1 MHGLNIIKRLNKVEQ
16 DFVDH
21 ILATPYEDTNPLDVW
36 QQWKQEQAREL
47 AENEVAL
54 TAKGIGR

>member
-21 ILATPYEDTNPLDVW
+21 ILATPYEDTNLLEVW
-36 QQWKQEQAREL
+36 QAWKEEQLHRDIQRIEDESIQVYAD
-47 AENEVAL
+47 
-54 TAKGIGR
+54 